1 MPHAADLCT
10 NAPGDQSERIANP
23 AAPDR
28 QPDLRVHG
36 HVHGRPDYRVGSTR
50 ILCNERGHIE
60 EDSAKDFDP
69 SFTIDVPSG

>member
-1 MPHAADLCT
+1 M
-10 NAPGDQSERIANP
+10 
-23 AAPDR
+23 
-28 QPDLRVHG
+28 
-36 HVHGRPDYRVGSTR
+36 HGRPDYRVGSTR